1 MEAIGIKESVVKI
14 IRELP
19 PMVIHGMN
27 LLPLPMLTLSTMPP
41 ISGSC
46 IASPTFPTMIIQA
59 QSFSYR
65 PPYWG

>member
-41 ISGSC
+41 ISGSF
-46 IASPTFPTMIIQA
+46 IASHTFPTMIIQA
-59 QSFSYR
+59 QSFSSS
-65 PPYWG
+65 PTYWV